1 MRFIILLLAVV
12 LFSCGEK
19 KEVVT
24 EQNLQ
29 EVLTR
34 YGQSHPENEVIIET
48 QHGTMKIKLYDDTPL
63 HRANFI
69 KQINEDYFEDGTFYR
84 IVSKFMIQG
93 GVKGK
98 SVDYLIPAEFKPN
111 HFHKRGA
118 VAMAHFDQDRNPEL
132 KSSPTEFYIMQ
143 GQLYSEE
150 DVADE
155 ERERGMT
162 MTPEQKQAYMTVGG
176 DFSLDQKYTVFGEVV
191 EGFDVIEK
199 IASEKVHQE
208 DKPINKIPF
217 KIKVNPR

>member
-1 MRFIILLLAVV
+1 MNRLLILFAIV
-12 LFSCGEK
+12 LISCGEK

-29 EVLTR
+29 DVLTR
-34 YGQSHPENEVIIET
+34 YGQAHPENEVIIET
-48 QHGTMKIKLYDDTPL
+48 QHGTMKIRLYEDTPL
-63 HRANFI
+63 HRANFV
-69 KQINEDYFEDGTFYR
+69 KLINEDYFDGGTFYR

-98 SVDYLIPAEFKPN
+98 SLDYLVPSEFRPN

-118 VAMAHFDQDRNPEL
+118 VAMAHFDQERNPEL

-143 GQLYSEE
+143 GQIYSEE

-162 MTPEQKQAYMTVGG
+162 MTPEQKEAYMTVGG

-191 EGFDVIEK
+191 EGFDVIGK
-199 IASEKVHQE
+199 IASERVHQE
-208 DKPINKIPF
+208 DKPINKIAF
-217 KIKVNPR
+217 KISVAPR